1 MLDQWTRGVVVL
13 VCAMGLAMAPADA
26 WAQDDDEGPPSIVTS
41 LTYYGLLK
49 LAVLSTAAGCF
60 AIQAGTSGMSWK
72 KGAGTLIC
80 VTIATV
86 PGTSVTLV
94 GGQVISEVS
103 EATSGSDEAQRE
115 VAAVYLSEEADALST
130 ELALG
135 GGVHLSRITELMEVQ
150 GGAPLDHAQVTRC
163 VTRARV
169 DLWADLAGGVEGLG
183 RAADT
188 FASCARGS
196 R

>member
-1 MLDQWTRGVVVL
+1 MHTHINRAIAALTVSCL
-13 VCAMGLAMAPADA
+13 VCASGNA

-94 GGQVISEVS
+94 GGQAISEVS
-103 EATSGSDEAQRE
+103 DARRDQEQRE
-115 VAAVYLSEEADALST
+115 VAAVYLSQEADALSL

-135 GGVHLSRITELMEVQ
+135 GGAHLERLAELMESAG
-150 GGAPLDHAQVTRC
+150 GGALNREDLILCAA
-163 VTRARV
+163 RARSS
-169 DLWADLAGGVEGLG
+169 LWANLSGGEDGLG
-183 RAADT
+183 MAADT
-188 FASCARGS
+188 FASCALES